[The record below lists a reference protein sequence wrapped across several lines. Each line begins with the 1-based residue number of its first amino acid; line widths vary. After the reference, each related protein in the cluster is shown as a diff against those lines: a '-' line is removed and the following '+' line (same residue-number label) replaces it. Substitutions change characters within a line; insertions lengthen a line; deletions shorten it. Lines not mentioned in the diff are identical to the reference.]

1 MNKILITNLRIPVEI
16 YIDTIVTG
24 GSQSLSLGTSI
35 QDISMAPLSP
45 GEQGTNKSSQ
55 IISLL
60 VGEGPETCYKIPYLL
75 IGNKS
80 AVLIYYLEVCSRLY
94 FTHWFH

>member
-1 MNKILITNLRIPVEI
+1 MKIF
-16 YIDTIVTG
+16 TIVTG

-55 IISLL
+55 ITSLL
-60 VGEGPETCYKIPYLL
+60 VGEGPETC
-75 IGNKS
+75 
-80 AVLIYYLEVCSRLY
+80 
-94 FTHWFH
+94 